1 MAQHDM
7 NIANQGFP
15 AFRSDLNNALSAIQT
30 NHSGTSRPSGAV
42 AGQIWL
48 DTTNATNPTLKF
60 FDGTDDISLATID
73 YSANTVNWLDSTV
86 SVTGLAT
93 TATGTVLTL
102 SDTATTQTV
111 NFIIDNEKEIRFSE
125 ADGNGSNY
133 VALKAPASLAS
144 DVTFTLPSADGTADQ
159 VLKTDG
165 SGNLSFTDVSGG
177 ISWQSSIV
185 TGTTL
190 SAVAGNGYWIDTT
203 SNACTVT
210 LPASASVGDQII
222 FSDYKRTWGTN
233 KITINQNSLNFQ
245 GYSSPNPEYNTN
257 GQSVSIV
264 YSGATQGWIPTVD
277 DDVTDEVPQTYNIE
291 YLVIGGGGSGGSGRD
306 AGDNRSGGGGGAGGY
321 RNSYASETSG
331 RGSSTETPYTVSAGT
346 TITVTVGAGGSA
358 TTGTYQ
364 NGNAG
369 SSSSISG
376 SGLTT
381 ITSSGGGYGG
391 GSLES
396 GGSGGSGGGGG
407 SAPTANSPTG
417 SGSGT
422 ANQGYDGS
430 GGTNNGSGAGGG
442 AGAVGGARS
451 SDQGGPGGAGLSSL
465 ITGSSVGRAGGG
477 SGGSYP
483 EGSVS
488 ASDGGGAGG
497 GYNTSAGSGTANT
510 GGGGGGGGQN
520 TNSGAGGSG
529 VVILRMPDSWYSGT
543 TTGSPTVT
551 TGVGGT
557 DTVLVFTGSGS
568 YTT

>member
-30 NHSGTSRPSGAV
+30 NHSGTSRPTGAV

-48 DTTNATNPTLKF
+48 DTTSATNPTLKF

-86 SVTGLAT
+86 SITGLAT

-102 SDTATTQTV
+102 TDSVSTSTV
-111 NFIIDNEKEIRFSE
+111 NLIIDNQKEIRFRE
-125 ADGNGSNY
+125 TTANGTNY

-144 DVTFTLPSADGTADQ
+144 DVTFTLPSADGTANQ

-165 SGNLSFTDVSGG
+165 SGVLSFATASTGLE
-177 ISWQSSIV
+177 WQSSIV
-185 TGTTL
+185 TTSTL
-190 SAVAGNGYWIDTT
+190 TAVANKGYWIDTT
-203 SNACTVT
+203 SNACTIT

-222 FSDYKRTWGTN
+222 FSDYARNWGTN
-233 KITINQNSLNFQ
+233 AITINQNSLNFQ
-245 GYSSPNPEYNTN
+245 GYSSPNPVYNTN

-291 YLVIGGGGSGGSGRD
+291 YLVIGGGGSGGSGQD
-306 AGDNRSGGGGGAGGY
+306 VGDNRSGGGGGAGGY

-331 RGSSTETPYTVSAGT
+331 RGSTTETPYTVSAGT
-346 TITVTVGAGGSA
+346 VITVTVGAGGNA
-358 TTGTYQ
+358 TTGTGQ
-364 NGNAG
+364 DGNAG

-376 SGLTT
+376 SGLAT
-381 ITSSGGGYGG
+381 ITSSGGGKGAGSTNGG
-391 GSLES
+391 GA
-396 GGSGGSGGGGG
+396 GGSGGGGG
-407 SAPTANSPTG
+407 SAPGASSPTG
-417 SGSGT
+417 AGSGT
-422 ANQGYDGS
+422 ANQGFDGS
-430 GGTNNGSGAGGG
+430 SGGNNGSGAGGG
-442 AGAVGGARS
+442 AGAVGGSRS
-451 SDQGGPGGAGLSSL
+451 DDTGGTGGAGLSSL

-477 SGGSYP
+477 GGGSYP

-488 ASDGGGAGG
+488 ASDGGGNGG

-529 VVILRMPDSWYSGT
+529 VVILRMPTANYSGT
-543 TTGSPTVT
+543 VTGAETPIVD
-551 TGVGGT
+551 GT
-557 DTVLVFTGSGS
+557 DTVLIFNGSGS

>member
-48 DTTNATNPTLKF
+48 DTTSATNPTLKF

-133 VALKAPASLAS
+133 VALKAPASLGS

-165 SGNLSFTDVSGG
+165 SGNLSFADASGG
-177 ISWQSSIV
+177 GIQWQSTIV
-185 TGTTL
+185 TVTTL

-203 SNACTVT
+203 SNACTIT

-233 KITINQNSLNFQ
+233 AITINQNSLNFQ
-245 GYSSPNPEYNTN
+245 GYSSPNPVYNTN

-277 DDVTDEVPQTYNIE
+277 DDVTNETPQTYSAE
-291 YLVIGGGGSGGSGRD
+291 YLVVAGGGGGG
-306 AGDNRSGGGGGAGGY
+306 GDNLAGGGGAGGLL
-321 RNSYASETSG
+321 N
-331 RGSSTETPYTVSAGT
+331 GSSTFTQFTSY
-346 TITVTVGAGGSA
+346 TVTVGAGGAS
-358 TTGTYQ
+358 GQ
-364 NGNAG
+364 AG
-369 SSSSISG
+369 VDAVSG
-376 SGLTT
+376 SDSTLQTTSST
-381 ITSSGGGYGG
+381 ITSFGGGLAASNSSPATAGG
-391 GSLES
+391 N
-396 GGSGGSGGGGG
+396 GGSGGGG
-407 SAPTANSPTG
+407 ALNVNSG
-417 SGSGT
+417 GSGT
-422 ANQGYDGS
+422 VGQGN
-430 GGTNNGSGAGGG
+430 GGGYGQNAPGGETGGGGGG
-442 AGAVGGARS
+442 AGAAGSNGVAQSQAGNGGVGLDYSTWATATS
-451 SDQGGPGGAGLSSL
+451 
-465 ITGSSVGRAGGG
+465 TGDSGYYAGGG
-477 SGGSYP
+477 GASINGNHGQGIGGT
-483 EGSVS
+483 
-488 ASDGGGAGG
+488 GGGGNGKTSTTTNEAG
-497 GYNTSAGSGTANT
+497 AANT
-510 GGGGGGGGQN
+510 GGGGGAG
-520 TNSGAGGSG
+520 NSPYIGNGGSG
-529 VVILRMPDSWYSGT
+529 IIIIRYSGSQKG
-543 TTGSPTVT
+543 TGGTVT
-551 TGVGGT
+551 SSGGYTYHTFTSTGT
-557 DTVLVFTGSGS
+557 YTG
-568 YTT
+568 